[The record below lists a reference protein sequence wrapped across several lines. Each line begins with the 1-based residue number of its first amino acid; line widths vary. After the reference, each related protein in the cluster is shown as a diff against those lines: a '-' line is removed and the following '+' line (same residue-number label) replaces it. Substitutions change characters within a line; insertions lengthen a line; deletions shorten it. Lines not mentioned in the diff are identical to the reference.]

1 MGKSTLV
8 ADDHAVVREGIKR
21 IIEETADMVVAGEAV
36 NGWEVLE
43 KARGGDYDVV
53 VLDIS
58 MPGKNGMEILKE
70 LKRERPGVPVLILSM
85 HPEEQYALRALRAG
99 ASGFVTKES
108 APDELIAALEK
119 VLRGSK
125 YITSALAER
134 LVLDI
139 GVGSE
144 ESLHEKLSDRELQVL
159 CLLAEGK
166 TINQIGQEL
175 CLSAKTISTYRSRI
189 MQKMAM
195 KTNAQ
200 LIRYA
205 IKQGLVD

>member
-1 MGKSTLV
+1 MKKVLV
-8 ADDHAVVREGIKR
+8 ADDHAVVREGIRR
-21 IIEETADMVVAGEAV
+21 IIAETSDMVVAGEAAD
-36 NGWEVLE
+36 GWEVLE

-58 MPGKNGMEILKE
+58 MPGKGGIEILKE

-85 HPEEQYALRALRAG
+85 HPEEQYALRAIRAG
-99 ASGFVTKES
+99 ASGYVTKES
-108 APDELIAALEK
+108 APDELVAAIRK

-139 GVGSE
+139 EVGSE
-144 ESLHEKLSDRELQVL
+144 ESLHQKLSDRELQVL

-166 TINQIGQEL
+166 TVNKIGREL
-175 CLSAKTISTYRSRI
+175 YLSAKTISTYRSRI
-189 MQKMAM
+189 LQKMGM
-195 KTNAQ
+195 KRNAE

-205 IKQGLVD
+205 IKHGLVD

>member
-1 MGKSTLV
+1 MKKVLV
-8 ADDHAVVREGIKR
+8 ADDHAVVREGIKQ
-21 IIEETADMVVAGEAV
+21 IIAETADMVVAGEAAD
-36 NGWEVLE
+36 GWEVLE

-58 MPGKNGMEILKE
+58 MPGKDGIEILKE

-85 HPEEQYALRALRAG
+85 HPEEQYALRAIRAG
-99 ASGFVTKES
+99 ASGYVTKES
-108 APDELIAALEK
+108 APDELVAAIRK

-139 GVGSE
+139 EVGSE
-144 ESLHEKLSDRELQVL
+144 ESLHQKLSDRELQVL

-166 TINQIGQEL
+166 TVNKIGREL
-175 CLSAKTISTYRSRI
+175 YLSAKTISTYRSRI
-189 MQKMAM
+189 LQKMGM
-195 KTNAQ
+195 KRNAE

-205 IKQGLVD
+205 IKHGLVD

>member
-1 MGKSTLV
+1 MKKVLV

-21 IIEETADMVVAGEAV
+21 IIAETADMVVAGEAT
-36 NGWEVLE
+36 NGWEVLD

-99 ASGFVTKES
+99 ASGFVAKES

-189 MQKMAM
+189 LQKTAM

-205 IKQGLVD
+205 IKHGLVD

>member
-1 MGKSTLV
+1 MKKVLV

-21 IIEETADMVVAGEAV
+21 IIAETADMVVAGEAV

-70 LKRERPGVPVLILSM
+70 LKRECPGVPVLILSM
-85 HPEEQYALRALRAG
+85 HSEEQYALRALRAG
-99 ASGFVTKES
+99 ASGYVTKES
-108 APDELIAALEK
+108 APDELIEALEK

-125 YITSALAER
+125 YITPTLAER

-144 ESLHEKLSDRELQVL
+144 ESLHEKLSDRESQVL

>member
-1 MGKSTLV
+1 MKKVLV
-8 ADDHAVVREGIKR
+8 ADDHTVVREGIKR
-21 IIEETADMVVAGEAV
+21 IIEETSDMVVAGEAV
-36 NGWEVLE
+36 NGWEVLD
-43 KARGGDYDVV
+43 KARSGDYDVV

-99 ASGFVTKES
+99 ASGYVTKES

-205 IKQGLVD
+205 IKHGLVD

>member
-1 MGKSTLV
+1 MKKVLV

-36 NGWEVLE
+36 NGWEVLD

-99 ASGFVTKES
+99 ASGFVAKES

-175 CLSAKTISTYRSRI
+175 CLSAKTISTYRFRI

>member
-1 MGKSTLV
+1 MKKKVLV

-21 IIEETADMVVAGEAV
+21 IIAETADIVVAGEAV

-43 KARGGDYDVV
+43 KARGGDYDAI

-58 MPGKNGMEILKE
+58 MPGKNGMEVLKE
-70 LKRERPGVPVLILSM
+70 LKRERPAVPVLILSM
-85 HPEEQYALRALRAG
+85 HPEKQYALRALRAG
-99 ASGFVTKES
+99 ASGYVTKES

-125 YITSALAER
+125 YVTSALAER

-139 GVGSE
+139 EVGSE
-144 ESLHEKLSDRELQVL
+144 ESLYEKLSDRELQVL

-189 MQKMAM
+189 LQKMAM
-195 KTNAQ
+195 ETNAE

-205 IKQGLVD
+205 IKHGLVD

>member
-1 MGKSTLV
+1 
-8 ADDHAVVREGIKR
+8 
-21 IIEETADMVVAGEAV
+21 
-36 NGWEVLE
+36 
-43 KARGGDYDVV
+43 
-53 VLDIS
+53 

-99 ASGFVTKES
+99 ASGFVAKES

-125 YITSALAER
+125 YITSTLAER

-175 CLSAKTISTYRSRI
+175 CLSAKTISTYRFRI

>member
-1 MGKSTLV
+1 MKKVLV

-36 NGWEVLE
+36 NGWEVLD

-70 LKRERPGVPVLILSM
+70 LKRERPGIPVLILSM

-99 ASGFVTKES
+99 ASGYVTKES

-205 IKQGLVD
+205 IKHGLVD

>member
-1 MGKSTLV
+1 MKKVLV
-8 ADDHAVVREGIKR
+8 ADDHAVVREGIKQ
-21 IIEETADMVVAGEAV
+21 IIAETADMVVAGEAV

-85 HPEEQYALRALRAG
+85 HPEEQYALRVLRAG
-99 ASGFVTKES
+99 ASGYVTKES

-125 YITSALAER
+125 YVTTALAER
-134 LVLDI
+134 LILDI
-139 GVGSE
+139 GVGPE

-205 IKQGLVD
+205 IKHGLVD

>member
-1 MGKSTLV
+1 MKKVLV
-8 ADDHAVVREGIKR
+8 ADDHAVVREGIKQ
-21 IIEETADMVVAGEAV
+21 IIAETADMVVAGEAV

-43 KARGGDYDVV
+43 KARGSDYDVV
-53 VLDIS
+53 VLDLS
-58 MPGKNGMEILKE
+58 MPGKDGMEILKE
-70 LKRERPGVPVLILSM
+70 LKRECPGVPVLILSM
-85 HPEEQYALRALRAG
+85 HSEEQYALRALRAG
-99 ASGFVTKES
+99 ASGYLTKES
-108 APDELIAALEK
+108 APDELIEALEK

-125 YITSALAER
+125 YITSTLAER

>member
-1 MGKSTLV
+1 MKKVLV

-21 IIEETADMVVAGEAV
+21 IIAETADMVVAGEAV

-85 HPEEQYALRALRAG
+85 HPEDQYALRAFRAG
-99 ASGFVTKES
+99 ASGFLTKGS

-134 LVLDI
+134 LVVDI

-205 IKQGLVD
+205 IKHGLVE

>member
-1 MGKSTLV
+1 MKKVLV

-70 LKRERPGVPVLILSM
+70 LKRECPGVPVLILSM
-85 HPEEQYALRALRAG
+85 HSEEQYALRALRAG
-99 ASGFVTKES
+99 ASGYVTKES
-108 APDELIAALEK
+108 APDELIEALEK

-125 YITSALAER
+125 YITSTLAER

-144 ESLHEKLSDRELQVL
+144 ESLHTKLSDRELQVL

-166 TINQIGQEL
+166 TVNEIGQEL

-189 MQKMAM
+189 LQKMAM
-195 KTNAQ
+195 KTNTE

>member
-1 MGKSTLV
+1 MKKVLV
-8 ADDHAVVREGIKR
+8 ADDHAVVREGIKQ
-21 IIEETADMVVAGEAV
+21 IIAETADMVVAGEAAD
-36 NGWEVLE
+36 GWEVLE

-58 MPGKNGMEILKE
+58 MPGKGGIEILKE

-85 HPEEQYALRALRAG
+85 HPEEQYALRAIRAG
-99 ASGFVTKES
+99 ASGYVTKES
-108 APDELIAALEK
+108 APDELVAAIRK

-139 GVGSE
+139 EVGSE
-144 ESLHEKLSDRELQVL
+144 ESLHQKLSDRELQVL

-166 TINQIGQEL
+166 TVNKIGREL
-175 CLSAKTISTYRSRI
+175 YLSAKTISTYRSRI
-189 MQKMAM
+189 LQKMGM
-195 KTNAQ
+195 KRNAE

-205 IKQGLVD
+205 IKHGLVD

>member
-1 MGKSTLV
+1 MKKVLV

-36 NGWEVLE
+36 NGWEVLD

-99 ASGFVTKES
+99 ASGFVAKES

-125 YITSALAER
+125 YITSTLAER

-205 IKQGLVD
+205 IKNGLVD

>member
-1 MGKSTLV
+1 MKKVLV

-21 IIEETADMVVAGEAV
+21 IIAETADMVVAGEAV

-99 ASGFVTKES
+99 ASGYVIKES

-119 VLRGSK
+119 VLRGGK

-134 LVLDI
+134 LVSDI

-205 IKQGLVD
+205 IKHGLVD

>member
-1 MGKSTLV
+1 MKKVLV

-21 IIEETADMVVAGEAV
+21 IIAETADMVVAGEAA

-70 LKRERPGVPVLILSM
+70 LKRECPGVPVLILSM
-85 HPEEQYALRALRAG
+85 HPEEQYALRALRVG
-99 ASGFVTKES
+99 ASGFVAKES

-139 GVGSE
+139 GAGSE

>member
-1 MGKSTLV
+1 MKKVLV

-21 IIEETADMVVAGEAV
+21 IIAETADMVVAGEAV

-99 ASGFVTKES
+99 ASGFVAKES

-205 IKQGLVD
+205 IKHGLVD

>member
-1 MGKSTLV
+1 MKKVLV

-21 IIEETADMVVAGEAV
+21 IIAETADMVVAGEAV

-99 ASGFVTKES
+99 ASGFVAKES

-119 VLRGSK
+119 VLRGGK

-205 IKQGLVD
+205 IKHGLVD

>member
-1 MGKSTLV
+1 MKKVLV

-43 KARGGDYDVV
+43 KARGGDYDAV

-70 LKRERPGVPVLILSM
+70 LKRERPGVPVLILSI
-85 HPEEQYALRALRAG
+85 HPEEQYAVRALRAG
-99 ASGFVTKES
+99 ASGYVTKES

-125 YITSALAER
+125 YVSSTLSER

-139 GVGSE
+139 EVGSE
-144 ESLHEKLSDRELQVL
+144 ESLHEKLSDRELEVL

-166 TINQIGQEL
+166 TVNEIGQHL

-189 MQKMAM
+189 MKKMAM

>member
-1 MGKSTLV
+1 MKKVLV

-99 ASGFVTKES
+99 ASGYVTKES

-119 VLRGSK
+119 VLRGGK

>member
-1 MGKSTLV
+1 MKKVLV
-8 ADDHAVVREGIKR
+8 ADDHTVVREGIKR
-21 IIEETADMVVAGEAV
+21 IIEETSDMVVAGEAV
-36 NGWEVLE
+36 NGWEVLD

-99 ASGFVTKES
+99 ASGFVAKES

-125 YITSALAER
+125 YITSTLAER

-205 IKQGLVD
+205 IKHGLVD

>member
-1 MGKSTLV
+1 MKKVLV

-43 KARGGDYDVV
+43 KARGGDYDAV

-85 HPEEQYALRALRAG
+85 HPEEQYALRALKAG
-99 ASGFVTKES
+99 ASGYITKES
-108 APDELIAALEK
+108 APEELIAALEK

-125 YITSALAER
+125 YVTTALAER
-134 LVLDI
+134 LILDI

-205 IKQGLVD
+205 IKHGLVD